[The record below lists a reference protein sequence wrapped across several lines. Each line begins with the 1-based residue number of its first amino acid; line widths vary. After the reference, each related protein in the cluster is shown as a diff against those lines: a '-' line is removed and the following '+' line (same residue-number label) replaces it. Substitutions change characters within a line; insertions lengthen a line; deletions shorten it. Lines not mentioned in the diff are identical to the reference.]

1 MRLLAALALLAC
13 GVSASLL
20 PPSAPE
26 PLPTRAPIVGGGGSA
41 RALQEFESVSP
52 TPTVDPNAA
61 KEQELKANNAQDTAD
76 AVRAGG
82 MRTLAAPP
90 PLPSPGA
97 PRG

>member
-41 RALQEFESVSP
+41 RALQDFESVSP

-61 KEQELKANNAQDTAD
+61 KDQEMKANHAQDTAD
-76 AVRAGG
+76 AVRVGG
-82 MRTLAAPP
+82 MCTLAPLNPP
-90 PLPSPGA
+90 PGA